1 MMTMR
6 MISVDDDDND
16 DDDVDDVADD
26 GEMMMMLTKSKT
38 MLELTLCR
46 RPGWSGHLSRR
57 RRWSPGL
64 SLPLQPRHL
73 HPGRDRGLGDRL
85 WGPAPWGLRCGEPGG
100 LLGGPR
106 HLLPLRR
113 GRPGG
118 VPLQVQ
124 PGGVR

>member
-1 MMTMR
+1 MMMTMLT
-6 MISVDDDDND
+6 MSLTTVI
-16 DDDVDDVADD
+16 
-26 GEMMMMLTKSKT
+26 MMMLTMTTVIMMMMIMMATKT

-46 RPGWSGHLSRR
+46 RPGGSGHLSRR

-64 SLPLQPRHL
+64 SLSLQPRHL

-85 WGPAPWGLRCGEPGG
+85 WWPDPRGLRCGEPGG

-118 VPLQVQ
+118 VSLQV
-124 PGGVR
+124 